1 VDEVTSGY
9 TSAQMAAKRFLRV
22 RSRNN
27 LGGLLVADSTAL
39 LVAMQYIEEK
49 FKSPENR
56 RANFCQYE
64 FFSMR
69 QTAHL
74 LQCKASK
81 HAALLHGFYRSLR
94 FSTLFFTELLKRCRN
109 YWKQICPASH

>member
-39 LVAMQYIEEK
+39 LVAMQYIEERK
-49 FKSPENR
+49 
-56 RANFCQYE
+56 
-64 FFSMR
+64 
-69 QTAHL
+69 
-74 LQCKASK
+74 
-81 HAALLHGFYRSLR
+81 
-94 FSTLFFTELLKRCRN
+94 
-109 YWKQICPASH
+109 I